1 MPSRDVIKRLT
12 ALEAA
17 KRPSDELIRIVRIV
31 MPYPHTETFGV
42 SLDMAGRKLFFPGD
56 PDEGKDV
63 LSAMYWLIY
72 PDARRVILATE
83 TNEPEADALIIP
95 PCPPDTDLA
104 EYAAQQVQRL
114 KE

>member
-1 MPSRDVIKRLT
+1 MLSRDVLKRLD

-17 KRPSDELIRIVRIV
+17 KLPSDEPIRIIRLVI
-31 MPYPHTETFGV
+31 PHPKTETFGT
-42 SLDMAGRKLFFPGD
+42 SLDMSGRKLFFPGD
-56 PDEGKDV
+56 ADEGKDV
-63 LSAMYWLIY
+63 LSAMYWLVY

-83 TNEPEADALIIP
+83 TNEPDEDALIIP